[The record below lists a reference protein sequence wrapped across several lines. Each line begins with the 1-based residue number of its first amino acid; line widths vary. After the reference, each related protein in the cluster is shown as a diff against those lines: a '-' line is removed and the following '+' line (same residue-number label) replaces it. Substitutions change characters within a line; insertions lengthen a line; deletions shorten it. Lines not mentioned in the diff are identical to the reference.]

1 MIRVLLVDDHTMFL
15 NGLSVLLKKEKDIE
29 LVGAVETG
37 LLALKTIREEPI
49 DVLISDLSMPGMSGQ
64 ELLKEIGTN
73 HPDICFLALSMH
85 YDGKTISEII
95 ELGAR
100 GYLPKDAD
108 KKELLAAIRT
118 VASGETHFGERAKRA
133 VLENLIPLK
142 EQHKKESVADQLT
155 DREKEILILIAEEHT
170 QEEIAEKLFISSS
183 TVVYHKR
190 KLMALLEVKGTA
202 GLVRKA
208 GEMGLLRK

>member
-1 MIRVLLVDDHTMFL
+1 MIRIVIADDHTMFL
-15 NGLSVLLKKEKDIE
+15 NGIALLLKKEKDIE

-37 LLALKTIREEPI
+37 QLALKLLGEEKV

-64 ELLKEIGTN
+64 ELLKEVKIN
-73 HPDICFLALSMH
+73 HPEVRFLALSMH

-108 KKELLAAIRT
+108 KKELLQAIRV

-133 VLENLIPLK
+133 VLENLIPLR
-142 EQHKKESVADQLT
+142 EQQKKEGIADQLT

-170 QEEIAEKLFISSS
+170 QEEIAAKLFISTS

-190 KLMALLEVKGTA
+190 KLMAVLEVKGAA

-208 GEMGLLRK
+208 GEMGLLK